1 MDLVWI
7 KLILTPLAI
16 TAIALAGRR
25 WGPAVGGWIAGLPLT
40 SGPVS
45 LYLALEQG
53 RTFAATAAVNSLAS
67 GAAVGG
73 FCLAYAAAASRG
85 GWIASTVC
93 GLSVFFCA
101 AALLGFLPLSLLP
114 TFVAVTILLV
124 GVRFL
129 LPVPDR
135 GFDDMTAPW
144 WDLPSRVVVAT
155 GIVFLLTEGAQILG
169 PRWSGL
175 LAPFPLFVNV
185 TVAFAHRNHGIQAGI
200 LVLRGT
206 VMALFAF
213 AVFFLVVGGLLPRFG
228 IGWTYA
234 IAAALAVTVNGF
246 SLRGIHGNIEVD

>member
-1 MDLVWI
+1 MDPVWI

-16 TAIALAGRR
+16 TAIAMAGRR
-25 WGPAVGGWIAGLPLT
+25 WGPAVGGWVAGLPLT

-45 LYLALEQG
+45 LFLALEQG
-53 RTFAATAAVNSLAS
+53 RTFAATAAVNSLAG

-73 FCLAYAAAASRG
+73 FCMAYAAAASHG
-85 GWIASTVC
+85 GWIAGTVC

-101 AALLGFLPLSLLP
+101 AALLRFLPLSLLP
-114 TFVAVTILLV
+114 TFVAVTVLLF

-135 GFDDMTAPW
+135 RFDDMTAPW

-155 GIVFLLTEGAQILG
+155 GIVLLLTEGAQLLG

-185 TVAFAHRNHGIQAGI
+185 TVAFAHRNHGVRAGI

-234 IAAALAVTVNGF
+234 IAAALAVTVNAL

>member
-73 FCLAYAAAASRG
+73 FCLAYAAAAKRG
-85 GWIASTVC
+85 GWITGTAC
-93 GLSVFFCA
+93 GLSAFFCA
-101 AALLGFLPLSLLP
+101 AALLRFLPLPLLP
-114 TFVAVTILLV
+114 TFAAVTVLLV

-135 GFDDMTAPW
+135 GLEDMTPPW

-185 TVAFAHRNHGIQAGI
+185 TVAFAHRNHGVQAGI

-246 SLRGIHGNIEVD
+246 SLRGIHGKIEVD

>member
-1 MDLVWI
+1 
-7 KLILTPLAI
+7 
-16 TAIALAGRR
+16 
-25 WGPAVGGWIAGLPLT
+25 
-40 SGPVS
+40 

-53 RTFAATAAVNSLAS
+53 KTFAATAAVNSLAS

-73 FCLAYAAAASRG
+73 FCLAYAAATSHG

-93 GLSVFFCA
+93 GLSAFLCA
-101 AALLGFLPLSLLP
+101 TALLGILPLSLLP
-114 TFVAVTILLV
+114 TFVVVIILLA
-124 GVRFL
+124 GIRFL
-129 LPVPDR
+129 LPAPDR
-135 GFDDMTAPW
+135 RFNDMAAPW

-206 VMALFAF
+206 VTALFAF

-234 IAAALAVTVNGF
+234 IAAALAVAVNGF

>member
-53 RTFAATAAVNSLAS
+53 NTFAATAAVNSLAS

-101 AALLGFLPLSLLP
+101 AALLRFLPLSLLP
-114 TFVAVTILLV
+114 TFVAVTMLLV
-124 GVRFL
+124 GIRFL
-129 LPVPDR
+129 LPLPDR
-135 GFDDMTAPW
+135 GFGGMTGPL
-144 WDLPSRVVVAT
+144 WDLPSRVVGAK
-155 GIVFLLTEGAQILG
+155 GNRFLLTEGAQILG

-185 TVAFAHRNHGIQAGI
+185 TVAFAHRHHGAQAGI

-213 AVFFLVVGGLLPRFG
+213 AIFFLVVGGLLPRFG

>member
-7 KLILTPLAI
+7 KILLTPLAI

-25 WGPAVGGWIAGLPLT
+25 WGPAVGGWVAGLPLT

-53 RTFAATAAVNSLAS
+53 RSFAATAAVSSLAC

-73 FCLAYAAAASRG
+73 FCLAYAKAASHG
-85 GWIASTVC
+85 GWIASTIC
-93 GLSVFFCA
+93 GLSAFFCA
-101 AALLGFLPLSLLP
+101 AALLGFLPLPLLP
-114 TFVAVTILLV
+114 TFVVVTLLLV
-124 GVRFL
+124 GVRLL

-135 GFDDMTAPW
+135 GLEETAAPW

-155 GIVFLLTEGAQILG
+155 GIVLLLTAGAPVLG
-169 PRWSGL
+169 PRWSGF

-185 TVAFAHRNHGIQAGI
+185 TAAFAHRNHGAQSGI

-206 VMALFAF
+206 VTALFAF
-213 AVFFLVVGGLLPRFG
+213 AAFFFVVGGLLPRFG

-234 IAAALAVTVNGF
+234 IAAALAVAVNGF
-246 SLRGIHGNIEVD
+246 SLRGIHGNVEVD

>member
-1 MDLVWI
+1 
-7 KLILTPLAI
+7 
-16 TAIALAGRR
+16 
-25 WGPAVGGWIAGLPLT
+25 
-40 SGPVS
+40 
-45 LYLALEQG
+45 LYLALVQG
-53 RTFAATAAVNSLAS
+53 RTFAATAAANSLAC

-73 FCLAYAAAASRG
+73 FCLAYAAAASHG
-85 GWIASTVC
+85 GWIACTVC
-93 GLSVFFCA
+93 GLSVFLFA
-101 AALLGFLPLSLLP
+101 AALLGILPLPLLP
-114 TFVAVTILLV
+114 TFVAVTLLLA

-135 GFDDMTAPW
+135 RFDAMTAPW

-185 TVAFAHRNHGIQAGI
+185 TVAFAHRSHGVQAGI

>member
-25 WGPAVGGWIAGLPLT
+25 WGPAVGGWVAGLPLT

-53 RTFAATAAVNSLAS
+53 RSFAATAAVNSLAS

-73 FCLAYAAAASRG
+73 FCLAYAVAASHG
-85 GWIASTVC
+85 GWIAGTVC
-93 GLSVFFCA
+93 GLSAFVCA
-101 AALLGFLPLSLLP
+101 AVLLRFLPLPLLP

-135 GFDDMTAPW
+135 RFDDKSIPW

-155 GIVFLLTEGAQILG
+155 GIVFLLTGGAQILG
-169 PRWSGL
+169 PRWSGI
-175 LAPFPLFVNV
+175 LAPFPLFINV
-185 TVAFAHRNHGIQAGI
+185 TVAFAHRHHGVQAGI

-213 AVFFLVVGGLLPRFG
+213 AVFFLVVGGLLPR
-228 IGWTYA
+228 IRHR
-234 IAAALAVTVNGF
+234 LD
-246 SLRGIHGNIEVD
+246 LRDRHRLGGHR